1 MFKQNAKTHYK
12 MYKGGK
18 FWLFSL
24 TLIAGLTGAY
34 TGTQNHVA
42 AATNDTEPATGTT
55 SQASPAAASQ
65 TLHVA
70 DDAAKPQGT
79 ADTAVTQQSAT
90 SNASTAQAAPA
101 NESAAQSQRTTV
113 ATGQPANTI
122 TQAPVV
128 TQAAASETAPQVQTD
143 ASPKGQTTAT
153 ERTPIQQQTNAI
165 KATTQA
171 ESPAVVKAA
180 KSVTPAAQAAVTAPT
195 TTPQAT
201 ESINDWMPNTKLQN
215 LVLLMLQKQGKGK
228 TWNSVNDITQADMQQ
243 LTAVDNYWD
252 VSWNQNYDTFIDG
265 KTSYSLEGLQYATNL
280 KDLILRMNLNAPG
293 YTYYGDITDLT
304 PIQNLTNLED
314 VELSGNRISDISPL
328 KNLKKVTY
336 LNLQYNEISDW
347 SPLNVSQYTGATTY
361 PINTDPATSGQIDPT
376 VTSNGTIRQLVVLP
390 PVYLPAGTNTYT
402 LDSPITLP
410 DGTKGKLST
419 YTGGGEVVI
428 IHNTATGAPGL
439 VQLFYNGAPSSV
451 QDGNGLT
458 FTIATKQDWTLYQY
472 QLHYNNIPVL
482 QHDWP
487 YYMIARYYASG
498 QNVNPV
504 ATIMV
509 PYVTGQQ
516 PTVTGSDVTI
526 HVGDAMP
533 DASQFNPKATDI
545 TGKEQPASDITVSMG
560 NADNMTPGDYP
571 IVISVP
577 KTATHPSDYQ
587 TTVYLHVLPNQQTL
601 TGSDY
606 TMYVGDPTPT
616 ADNFQAKATD
626 IDGKDE
632 SKDVTVDLTGA
643 DLSKP
648 GDYPVILKTPDG
660 QSKTVTLHV
669 LENKQSIS
677 GSDYTMHVGDPTP
690 TADNF
695 QANATDKD
703 GNKLDVNVDL
713 SQADLKTPG
722 DYPVTLTTSD
732 GQKKTVILHVLP
744 AETNPGNPGEPSDP
758 GNPSEPSNPGNPS
771 NPSNPGNPS
780 EPSNPGNPS
789 NPSNPGNP
797 SEPSNPSNP
806 STPEQPGLP
815 GTGGNHGQEPSQPT
829 KPAQPAKPNQPTQP
843 NLPGT
848 GGNGGQQPVQPN
860 VPKQPVHP
868 GVTATPSATQ
878 QQTGLTSVVSRP
890 VSAIHQAQSALPQ
903 TNEKQQS
910 RLVVL
915 GLIASVIGSLGLWV
929 TFKKH

>member
-34 TGTQNHVA
+34 TGTQNQVS
-42 AATNDTEPATGTT
+42 AATNDTESATGTT
-55 SQASPAAASQ
+55 SQTSPAATSQ

-70 DDAAKPQGT
+70 NDAAKPQGT
-79 ADTAVTQQSAT
+79 ADTAVAQQSVT
-90 SNASTAQAAPA
+90 SNAATAQQITQTAPSS
-101 NESAAQSQRTTV
+101 ESAAQSQQTTV
-113 ATGQPANTI
+113 ATEQPANTT
-122 TQAPVV
+122 TQAPDV
-128 TQAAASETAPQVQTD
+128 TQAAASAVPTPQVQAD
-143 ASPKGQTTAT
+143 AAPADQTPATAT
-153 ERTPIQQQTNAI
+153 DRTPIQQQTNVVDP
-165 KATTQA
+165 TTQA
-171 ESPAVVKAA
+171 ESPAVAKAT

-195 TTPQAT
+195 TTSQAT

-252 VSWNQNYDTFIDG
+252 VSWSKDYDTFIDG
-265 KTSYSLEGLQYATNL
+265 ETSYSLEGLQYATNL
-280 KDLILRMNLNAPG
+280 KDLVLRQNLNAPG
-293 YTYYGDITDLT
+293 YTFYGDITDLT
-304 PIQNLTNLED
+304 PVENLTNLEYI
-314 VELSGNRISDISPL
+314 ELEGNRISDVTPL

-336 LNLQYNEISDW
+336 LNLSYNAISDW
-347 SPLNVSQYTGATTY
+347 SPLDVSQYTGVSTY
-361 PINTDPATSGQIDPT
+361 GPTAGPASSSGQIDPT
-376 VTSNGTIRQLVVLP
+376 VTSNGTARQLVVLP

-410 DGTKGKLST
+410 GGTKGKLSV
-419 YTGGGEVVI
+419 YSGGGLVVTI
-428 IHNTATGAPGL
+428 QNTVSGAQAL
-439 VQLFYNGAPSSV
+439 VKLFYNGASSSV
-451 QDGNGLT
+451 QDGDGLT
-458 FTIATKQDWTLYQY
+458 FTIAKAQGPYRYPLTFG
-472 QLHYNNIPVL
+472 NVPVL
-482 QHDWP
+482 QNDWV
-487 YYMIARYYASG
+487 YYMIGTYFASG
-498 QNVNPV
+498 QSTNQV

-516 PTVTGSDVTI
+516 PTVTGNDVTI

-545 TGKEQPASDITVSMG
+545 TGKAQPASDITVSMD

-577 KTATHPSDYQ
+577 KNATHPSDYQ

-606 TMYVGDPTPT
+606 TMHVGDPTPT
-616 ADNFQAKATD
+616 ADDFQAKATD

-632 SKDVTVDLTGA
+632 SKDITVDLNGA
-643 DLSKP
+643 DLTKP

-690 TADNF
+690 TANNF
-695 QANATDKD
+695 QAKATDKD
-703 GNKLDVNVDL
+703 GNVLDVTVDL

-744 AETNPGNPGEPSDP
+744 AETNPGNPGNP
-758 GNPSEPSNPGNPS
+758 GEPSNPS
-771 NPSNPGNPS
+771 NPS

-806 STPEQPGLP
+806 STPEQPSLP
-815 GTGGNHGQEPSQPT
+815 GTGGNHGQEPSHPT
-829 KPAQPAKPNQPTQP
+829 KPAQPSKPNQPTQP

-860 VPKQPVHP
+860 VPKQPVHS

-890 VSAIHQAQSALPQ
+890 VSAIHQAQTALPQ